1 MKKLDVIVGKIKIIN
16 DDSVILELK
25 TPIRL
30 GDEIK
35 SQKVREFQSNHSKNW
50 RWKPCKRLRIGELRE
65 DFLKNGKIKNK
76 VVCWPSL

>member
-25 TPIRL
+25 TPIGL

-50 RWKPCKRLRIGELRE
+50 R
-65 DFLKNGKIKNK
+65 
-76 VVCWPSL
+76 